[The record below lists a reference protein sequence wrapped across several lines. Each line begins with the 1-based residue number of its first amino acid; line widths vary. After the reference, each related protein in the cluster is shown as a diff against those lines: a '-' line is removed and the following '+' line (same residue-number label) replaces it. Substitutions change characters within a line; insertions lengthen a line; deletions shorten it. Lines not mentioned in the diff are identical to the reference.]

1 MIVEIFKITLYT
13 CGCGYKTTNNGNAIK
28 HKKVACGHEMKN
40 EKKEMVLKEDYDN
53 KGNIV
58 IDGDHNTANVD
69 NSTHTT
75 TNIDNSTHTTNITLV
90 LPEKTTK
97 EDFLDFL
104 GTLGNLGYRSA
115 REIIDM
121 PGKMLMFTRD
131 AKKLPGALIE
141 RNNKIIEKL
150 PDGSERV
157 MGKKK
162 AVQTYTHEA
171 VDALC
176 KKPPSKC
183 VDEYL
188 EEYRGLK
195 KNKMS
200 VQDAAMLR
208 ATDPVAYHHEVPAA
222 VKAIQQRIETNT
234 EKCLNLI
241 TTENK
246 TNGFL

>member
-1 MIVEIFKITLYT
+1 M
-13 CGCGYKTTNNGNAIK
+13 TTHSGNAKK
-28 HKKVACGHEMKN
+28 HKKVECGHEMIDDI
-40 EKKEMVLKEDYDN
+40 KEFVAKEDYDN
-53 KGNIV
+53 KGNTSV
-58 IDGDHNTANVD
+58 TNNHVEGDHVEGNK
-69 NSTHTT
+69 
-75 TNIDNSTHTTNITLV
+75 IDNSTHTTNITLV

>member
-1 MIVEIFKITLYT
+1 MSVEIFKITLYV
-13 CGCGYKTTNNGNAIK
+13 CGCGYKTTNSGNSIK

-53 KGNIV
+53 KGNTSV
-58 IDGDHNTANVD
+58 INNHVEGDHVEGNK
-69 NSTHTT
+69 
-75 TNIDNSTHTTNITLV
+75 IDNSTHTTNITLV

-195 KNKMS
+195 KNKMN

-208 ATDPVAYHHEVPAA
+208 VTDPVAYHHEVPAA